1 MKILYM
7 LLLCIALSVQVSGT
21 TFAKI
26 QSRVTRRDKITK
38 AILTIDN
45 GLRFKL
51 KINGNQAEVTIWKH
65 MKVRDP
71 NMEKYTFKLSD
82 EIQQEY
88 ARLEFKDE
96 LQALI
101 NQGIHSERKFRISK
115 YKKHDLQMGMRYED
129 VKKIVGNEFKDN
141 GMSRAEAGAHRLESK
156 THIMV
161 FRHGV
166 LIDIVANYKEIR
178 KDVMKLAEDFIKS
191 QADAARY
198 SKRATAV
205 VQGESGIYTVRFRLL
220 DNSSKNHALVEV
232 ILKKKQCKRIL
243 VK

>member
-1 MKILYM
+1 MKIIYS
-7 LLLCIALSVQVSGT
+7 LLLCIALSVQASDT
-21 TFAKI
+21 TFTKI
-26 QSRVTRRDKITK
+26 QSRVTRRNKITK
-38 AILTIDN
+38 AILAIDN

-51 KINGNQAEVTIWKH
+51 KIKGDQAEVTIWKH

-88 ARLEFKDE
+88 ARLKFQDE

-115 YKKHDLQMGMRYED
+115 YKKHNLQMGMPYKD
-129 VKKIVGNEFKDN
+129 VKKLLGNEFKSD
-141 GMSRAEAGAHRLESK
+141 GRPRAEAGAYRLESK

-161 FRHGV
+161 FRHIR

-178 KDVMKLAEDFIKS
+178 KDVMKLAEDFMKS

-205 VQGESGIYTVRFRLL
+205 FPKGIGVYVVRFLIL
-220 DNSSKNHALVEV
+220 DSSKNHALVEV
-232 ILKKKQCKRIL
+232 IPEKKQCKRIP